1 MITSPKPNP
10 INRLAEEMG
19 LGLPEDKK
27 RRLDKES
34 DYMITGDV
42 IDLATCTSNGK
53 EDDNGCGKKVADYQT
68 AGSDDQTRRQ
78 P

>member
-10 INRLAEEMG
+10 INRLAEEEMG

-27 RRLDKES
+27 RRRDEVGLDKES

-42 IDLATCTSNGK
+42 IDLAT
-53 EDDNGCGKKVADYQT
+53 
-68 AGSDDQTRRQ
+68 RQ